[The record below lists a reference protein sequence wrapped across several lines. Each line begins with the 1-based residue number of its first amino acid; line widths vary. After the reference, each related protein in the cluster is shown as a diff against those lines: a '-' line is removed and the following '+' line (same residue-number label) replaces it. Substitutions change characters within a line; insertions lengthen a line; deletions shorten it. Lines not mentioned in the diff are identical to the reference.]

1 MYFYRVEKRI
11 LFGII
16 YLFWGAYWGC
26 SQDSLQIFRA
36 KVEDQSTGL
45 AMQSVH
51 VVNLNEVSGTTTDL
65 SGQFEIMAKV
75 QDTLYFSYIGYKPL
89 KVAITNDMI
98 RFGTAIFEMTE
109 LAFALE
115 EIVLQ
120 PYRLTGYL
128 DIDVRNSPVNTS
140 QRYSIA
146 GLPNLGYESGG
157 SSLKN
162 IARSF
167 RSLFDPLDL
176 MYSTFSRRSKE
187 MRKLNKMRSDESIRD
202 LLSVKFDRQV
212 LMQFLNLEPGEIDE
226 VLGNCNYSEV
236 FMKEANDLQILD
248 AISKCYEEYRVLVM

>member
-1 MYFYRVEKRI
+1 MKSNFI
-11 LFGII
+11 CGLII
-16 YLFWGAYWGC
+16 VLGSIHWGYG
-26 SQDSLQIFRA
+26 QDKSLQLFKA
-36 KVEDQSTGL
+36 KVEDDATGL

-51 VVNLNEVSGTTTDL
+51 VVNLNEISGTTTNIH
-65 SGQFEIMAKV
+65 GEFELMTKA

-98 RFGTAIFEMTE
+98 RFGDAVFKMTE

-115 EIVLQ
+115 EVILQ

-128 DIDVRNSPVNTS
+128 DIDVRNSPTS
-140 QRYSIA
+140 DVQRYSIA

-157 SSLKN
+157 SSLRN

-167 RSLFDPLDL
+167 RSIFDPLDL
-176 MYSTFSRRSKE
+176 MYNTFSRKSNE
-187 MRKLNKMRSDESIRD
+187 MRKLNKMREDESIRD
-202 LLSVKFDRQV
+202 LLAIKFDRQV

-236 FMKEANDLQILD
+236 FIKEANDLQILE
-248 AISKCYEEYRVLVM
+248 AISKCYEEYRILSM

>member
-1 MYFYRVEKRI
+1 MLGSI
-11 LFGII
+11 H
-16 YLFWGAYWGC
+16 WGYG
-26 SQDSLQIFRA
+26 QDKSLQLFKA
-36 KVEDQSTGL
+36 KVEDDATGL

-51 VVNLNEVSGTTTDL
+51 VVNLNEISGTTTNIH
-65 SGQFEIMAKV
+65 GEFELMTKA

-98 RFGTAIFEMTE
+98 RFGDAVFKMTE

-115 EIVLQ
+115 EVILQ

-128 DIDVRNSPVNTS
+128 DIDVRNSPTS
-140 QRYSIA
+140 DVQRYSIA

-157 SSLKN
+157 SSLRN

-167 RSLFDPLDL
+167 RSIFDPLDL
-176 MYSTFSRRSKE
+176 MYNTFSRKSNE
-187 MRKLNKMRSDESIRD
+187 MRKLNKMREDESIRD
-202 LLSVKFDRQV
+202 LLAIKFDRQV

-236 FMKEANDLQILD
+236 FIKEANDLQILE
-248 AISKCYEEYRVLVM
+248 AISKCYEEYRILSM